1 MKKVYVLDTNILIH
15 SPDCLFGFADNE
27 LVITTTTIDELDK
40 LKNAPGETGYGAR
53 EAIRRLKELKECGNL
68 YTTGAELKNGG
79 TVRIVPDAEEPDIPP
94 IFKLDVPDN
103 RIINTVKHL
112 QEINGKVYLI
122 TNDNGMLLKAGGCG
136 IEAQD
141 YKNESL
147 LDNSSVYTGITEI
160 PCMSDDINTVKQEH
174 SLCPWNDTPL
184 YDNEFVILSALD
196 ANYKYPAKYKNG
208 KICKLEYIGENT
220 SVYGVI
226 PRNITQRFALEALL
240 APVEEIPLVFLMGTA
255 GTAKTFLSLAA
266 GMEVVFRK
274 DFFDYI
280 LITRNNV
287 SFDEDIGFLPG
298 SEEEK
303 ITPLLR
309 CFTDNLE
316 SLVKKAG
323 ETDVSSKETMNLIES
338 YFDSG
343 VIRME
348 AMNFM
353 RGRSI
358 QNAYVIVDE
367 AQNASVGQ
375 IKGIL
380 TRPGLK
386 SKIVLCGD
394 PEQIDNPK
402 VSRKSNG
409 LVYAAEKMKNSSLSA
424 QVTFSSEDCIR
435 SPLAREASEKL

>member
-160 PCMSDDINTVKQEH
+160 PCMSDDINTVKQGH

-367 AQNASVGQ
+367 AQNA
-375 IKGIL
+375 
-380 TRPGLK
+380 
-386 SKIVLCGD
+386 
-394 PEQIDNPK
+394 
-402 VSRKSNG
+402 
-409 LVYAAEKMKNSSLSA
+409 
-424 QVTFSSEDCIR
+424 IR
-435 SPLAREASEKL
+435 I